1 MGQAQVLL
9 IKFDEFRKK
18 MDFKDIYLFENLNDQ
33 QILRLKQLS
42 SVKEFKKDNML
53 FFEGD
58 IPKNLY
64 ILIEGVLRVFKSDF
78 KGNEVVLK
86 YFHPVSLIAEL
97 ANLDHIPYPA
107 SAVFEEDGKVLVVN
121 FKIFEQEFFKNHDV
135 LLSIIKSLT
144 KKLKGLEEVIARGL
158 TMDSTSRV
166 AKFIYEN
173 ENLFLEL
180 RQNKISGIL
189 NITPETMSRV
199 LKKFKDSGII
209 ESRDRKFR
217 VIDKKKLE
225 DFF

>member
-1 MGQAQVLL
+1 
-9 IKFDEFRKK
+9 

-64 ILIEGVLRVFKSDF
+64 ILTEGVLRVFKSDF

-86 YFHPVSLIAEL
+86 YFRPVSLIAEL
-97 ANLDHIPYPA
+97 AHLDHIPYPA

-121 FKIFEQEFFKNHDV
+121 FKIFEQEFFKNHNV

-144 KKLKGLEEVIARGL
+144 KKLKGLEEVISRGL

-166 AKFIYEN
+166 AKFIHEN

-180 RQNKISGIL
+180 KQNKISGIL

-199 LKKFKDSGII
+199 LKKFKDNGII
-209 ESRDRKFR
+209 VFRDRKFR

>member
-1 MGQAQVLL
+1 
-9 IKFDEFRKK
+9 
-18 MDFKDIYLFENLNDQ
+18 MDFKNIYLFGNLNDQ
-33 QILRLKQLS
+33 QMLRVKQLS
-42 SVKEFKKDNML
+42 SVKEFKKGSML

-58 IPKNLY
+58 ECKNLY
-64 ILIEGVLRVFKSDF
+64 ILTEGMLRVFKSDP

-86 YFHPVSLIAEL
+86 HFRPVSLIAEL

-107 SAVFEEDGKVLVVN
+107 SAVFEEDGKVIAVN
-121 FKIFEQEFFKNHDV
+121 FAAFEQEFLKNPDI
-135 LLSIIKSLT
+135 LMSIIKSLT
-144 KKLKGLEEVIARGL
+144 KKLKSLEEVISRSL

-173 ENLFLEL
+173 ENQFLEL
-180 RQNKISGIL
+180 KQNKISAIL

-225 DFF
+225 EFFY